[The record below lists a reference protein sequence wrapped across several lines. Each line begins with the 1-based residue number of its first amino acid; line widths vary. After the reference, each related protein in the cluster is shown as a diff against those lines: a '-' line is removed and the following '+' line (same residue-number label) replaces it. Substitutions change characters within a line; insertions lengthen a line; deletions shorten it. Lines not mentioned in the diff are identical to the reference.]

1 MATKKKK
8 NEEPLVPPV
17 QTEDFSD
24 VPEIKDTIE
33 EAVVTGEMGAL
44 PTPAAPASTDVGNGL
59 AGNRP
64 APQKPLQTP
73 TAPASTDLGGGLVG
87 NRPEPQRPAIQP
99 ESETPAQEEETE
111 TPTAEQPEASSASN
125 TEGPKETAPKSE
137 AEEQPVGNEGEQEAK
152 PDEQGSAS
160 PEAGQE
166 MPKVNLSPE
175 ELAISQRAAADAILK
190 APTNTAET
198 LAKQNGVEAL
208 EANKP
213 DPAREAFV
221 NAQEQDRRSFADLI
235 QGMRDDYEREREAAR
250 VQLEAD
256 NNAAK
261 YTGYTELGA
270 AIANLIGVGNG
281 NAVSQTYKPFSQDWM
296 KKADQ
301 DMREHRSRI
310 DNLRQRQR
318 DTEFKMAQM
327 KSQQGLERAKFN
339 MQLEQRRFENAYKKA
354 QIAYQQARTEAAR
367 QKAQQDAAKA
377 QAEIARIQAQVAAYE
392 AQARQRDASARASLQ
407 NAATRRLGQENQNR
421 NRDLTSAAQANANDA
436 LAYQRRQKADGV
448 VQPNPAAQQ
457 GNPAVVGGANKEKN
471 TGLGAYK

>member
-24 VPEIKDTIE
+24 VPEIKDTLE
-33 EAVVTGEMGAL
+33 ETVVTDDRLSMPE
-44 PTPAAPASTDVGNGL
+44 PV
-59 AGNRP
+59 
-64 APQKPLQTP
+64 
-73 TAPASTDLGGGLVG
+73 APASTDLGGGLVG
-87 NRPEPQRPAIQP
+87 SRPEPQRPAIQP
-99 ESETPAQEEETE
+99 EAETPAQEDETAS
-111 TPTAEQPEASSASN
+111 PTAEQPEVSSAPN
-125 TEGPKETAPKSE
+125 TENAEPKETAPQSE
-137 AEEQPVGNEGEQEAK
+137 AEEQPAGNEGEQKAK
-152 PDEQGSAS
+152 PEEQGSTS
-160 PEAGQE
+160 PEAEQE

-175 ELAISQRAAADAILK
+175 ELALSQRAAADAILK

-281 NAVSQTYKPFSQDWM
+281 NAVSQTYKPFAQDWM

-339 MQLEQRRFENAYKKA
+339 MQLEQRRYENEYKKA

-392 AQARQRDASARASLQ
+392 AQARQRDASAYSSVKRADAYSDTSRQ
-407 NAATRRLGQENQNR
+407 NADTKASGTANQNANR
-421 NRDLTSAAQANANDA
+421 NSRTASQNMVDQSRAALNWS
-436 LAYQRRQKADGV
+436 KASGQSV
-448 VQPNPAAQQ
+448 PQQPGWSMQQVPPAGTPAPQ
-457 GNPAVVGGANKEKN
+457 GNGGNQKPIGDYFK
-471 TGLGAYK
+471 KK